1 MSLRRERRALARV
14 AAVLGLAVFAAA
26 CASGGGANPQR
37 PEPSRAE
44 TAAVYN
50 LQLGVA
56 YLQQGNLP
64 LAKEKLERAL
74 QQNPRDAT
82 THGAMALLNE
92 KLGNVREAD
101 RYYRSALR
109 LAPRNPDLTNNYAV
123 FLCRSGNVDEALEKF
138 REATR
143 NALYRTPWRAHI
155 NAGVCLRGAKRYDD
169 AAASFTQALRL
180 RPGDAE
186 AAFQFGELEL
196 ERGRPAA
203 ARDIVDRYLAANN
216 ATPELLWVAAR
227 AARGLGDRLA
237 EERLS
242 RRLQRDFPDSPQARA
257 AEAETRAPGSGGGSS
272 SGNRGGAAP

>member
-1 MSLRRERRALARV
+1 M
-14 AAVLGLAVFAAA
+14 LGLAVLAAG
-26 CASGGGANPQR
+26 CASGGGSANPQR

-50 LQLGVA
+50 LQLGIA

-101 RYYRSALR
+101 RFYRSALR
-109 LAPRNPDLTNNYAV
+109 LSPRNPDLTNNYAV
-123 FLCRSGNVDEALEKF
+123 FLCRSGNVDAALDKF

-143 NALYRTPWRAHI
+143 NALYRTPWRAYI
-155 NAGVCLRGAKRYDD
+155 NAGVCLRGAQRYDD
-169 AAASFTQALRL
+169 AATSFTQAQRL

-196 ERGRPAA
+196 ERGRHAA

-257 AEAETRAPGSGGGSS
+257 AEAETRAPGSGSGSS
-272 SGNRGGAAP
+272 SGNSGGAAS

>member
-1 MSLRRERRALARV
+1 MKLLPASLRSAPAGVLLGGVLLLA
-14 AAVLGLAVFAAA
+14 G
-26 CASGGGANPQR
+26 CASSGSGMDPTRA
-37 PEPSRAE
+37 EPTRAE
-44 TAAVYN
+44 TAASYN

-92 KLGNVREAD
+92 KLGNLRDAD

-109 LAPRNPDLTNNYAV
+109 LSPRNPDLTNNYAV
-123 FLCRSGNVDEALEKF
+123 FLCRSGDIDAALMKF
-138 REATR
+138 SEATR

-155 NAGVCLRGAKRYDD
+155 NAGVCLRGAKRYDA

-186 AAFQFGELEL
+186 AVYQFGELEL

-203 ARDIVDRYLAANN
+203 ARDVVEQHLAAYN

-227 AARGLGDRLA
+227 AARALGDRLA
-237 EERLS
+237 EERLA
-242 RRLQRDFPDSPQARA
+242 RRLQRDFPDSLQARVVQDA
-257 AEAETRAPGSGGGSS
+257 QRAPATAPAPDSG
-272 SGNRGGAAP
+272 AKP